1 MTINANDSSFKFLML
16 VDSGADTCIF
26 DSAIAEL
33 FGIDYEKGD
42 LAITSGIGGS
52 KKVYY
57 FDDIFI
63 NIGGHELKIK
73 AGFIEEKLV
82 GGKIA
87 GLLGRKSF
95 FEAFKVC
102 IDEKKGEIELK
113 ENIKIK

>member
-1 MTINANDSSFKFLML
+1 ML

-26 DSAIAEL
+26 DCAIAEL

-42 LAITSGIGGS
+42 LEVTSGIGGS

-57 FDDIFI
+57 FDDIFV
-63 NIGGHELKIK
+63 NVGGLELKIK
-73 AGFIEEKLV
+73 AGFIEEQLV
-82 GGKIA
+82 GGKIV

-102 IDEKKGEIELK
+102 IDERRGEIELK
-113 ENIKIK
+113 ENSK